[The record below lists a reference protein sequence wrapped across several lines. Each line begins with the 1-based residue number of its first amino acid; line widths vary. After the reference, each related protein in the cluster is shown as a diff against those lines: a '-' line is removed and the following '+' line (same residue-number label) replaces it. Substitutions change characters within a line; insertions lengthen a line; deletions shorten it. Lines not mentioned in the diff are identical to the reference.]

1 MNVRGVLY
9 YSMTKPIKNATRQL
23 ARWDHAHLWHPFTQM
38 KEWEQEEPIII
49 ERGEG
54 PYLIDTEG
62 RHYLDGTSS
71 IWVNLHGHRHPTLD
85 QALRQ
90 QIEKVAHST
99 LLGLSNPPAIQLARE
114 LVRIAPKG
122 LTRVFYSD
130 NGSTAVEVALK
141 MAVQYW
147 QQQKKRVGPKR
158 MFVNLKLAYHGDT
171 SGAMSVGNIELF
183 HERFH
188 PLLFATLKV
197 DAPYCYRCPLKL
209 TYPSCQL
216 ACIEPIERLLK
227 SRHKDIAGFI
237 IEPLI
242 QAAAGMLT
250 APPGYLTGIRDL
262 CTKYNVLLIAD
273 EVATGFG
280 RTGKMFACEHERVT
294 PDLMA
299 ISKGLTG
306 GYMPLAATLATEEI
320 YQAFLGEYREWK
332 TFFHGHSYT
341 GNPLGCAVALANLEV
356 FRQEQTLKN
365 LQPKIKALRQLL
377 KPLAEHPHVGEIR
390 QCGFMVGIELVKD
403 RATREP
409 YPLEDRIGHRVA
421 LEARRRGLLL
431 RPIGNVII
439 LMPPLIIT
447 IPDLKRILQ
456 TLERSVVSTIRH
468 HADAPAKVGSSPGLD
483 RPDTL
488 PDKSESRS

>member
-1 MNVRGVLY
+1 
-9 YSMTKPIKNATRQL
+9 MTKSTKKFTRQL
-23 ARWDHAHLWHPFTQM
+23 AQWDHAYLWHPFTQM
-38 KEWEQEEPIII
+38 KEWEHEEPVII
-49 ERGEG
+49 ERGHG

-62 RHYLDGTSS
+62 RRYLDGTSS
-71 IWVNLHGHRHPTLD
+71 IWVNLHGHQHPALD
-85 QALRQ
+85 EALRQ
-90 QIEKVAHST
+90 QLEKIAHST
-99 LLGLSNPPAIQLARE
+99 LLGLSNPPAIELARE
-114 LVRIAPKG
+114 LVRIVPKG

-130 NGSTAVEVALK
+130 DGSTAVEVALK

-147 QQQKKRVGPKR
+147 QQRKRRVGSKR
-158 MFVNLKLAYHGDT
+158 MFVNLTLAYHGDT
-171 SGAMSVGNIELF
+171 AGAMSVGNIQLF

-188 PLLFATLKV
+188 PLLFPTVKV

-209 TYPSCQL
+209 TYPSCRL
-216 ACIEPIERLLK
+216 ACIEPIEHLLK
-227 SRHKDIAGFI
+227 SRHRDLAGFI
-237 IEPLI
+237 IEPLV

-250 APPGYLTGIRDL
+250 APRGYLTRIREL

-280 RTGKMFACEHERVT
+280 RTGKMFACQHEGVT

-341 GNPLGCAVALANLEV
+341 GNPLGCAVALANLGV

-377 KPLAEHPHVGEIR
+377 KPLAEHPHIGEIR

-409 YPLEDRIGHRVA
+409 YPFEDRIGYRVA
-421 LEARRRGLLL
+421 MHARKEGLLL
-431 RPIGNVII
+431 RPIGNVIV
-439 LMPPLIIT
+439 LMPILTTSIN
-447 IPDLKRILQ
+447 DLASMTEILRRAIAA
-456 TLERSVVSTIRH
+456 TTMC
-468 HADAPAKVGSSPGLD
+468 
-483 RPDTL
+483 T
-488 PDKSESRS
+488 